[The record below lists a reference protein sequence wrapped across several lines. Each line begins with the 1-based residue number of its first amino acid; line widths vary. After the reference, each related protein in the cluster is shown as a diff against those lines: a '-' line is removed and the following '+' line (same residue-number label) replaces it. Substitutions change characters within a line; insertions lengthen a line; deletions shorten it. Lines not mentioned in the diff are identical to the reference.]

1 MNAVFRRR
9 LGLVFLLVGIA
20 LLFTY
25 APHWAPVA
33 LGIFLVLNC
42 LVALKKVGFRY
53 RYIWGMVLGGF
64 FIFSTTAG
72 DKSGFADFMLA
83 MLGFNAGMLFALYM
97 FFHQRLQTEGR
108 HLVYKAIIGLTVAFV
123 IITDIVMGYAAL
135 GVDF

>member
-64 FIFSTTAG
+64 LFSPQQPGINLALLILCWLCWALMRG
-72 DKSGFADFMLA
+72 CCLRCICFSISGCKLKGGIWCIK
-83 MLGFNAGMLFALYM
+83 LLS
-97 FFHQRLQTEGR
+97 
-108 HLVYKAIIGLTVAFV
+108 V
-123 IITDIVMGYAAL
+123 
-135 GVDF
+135 